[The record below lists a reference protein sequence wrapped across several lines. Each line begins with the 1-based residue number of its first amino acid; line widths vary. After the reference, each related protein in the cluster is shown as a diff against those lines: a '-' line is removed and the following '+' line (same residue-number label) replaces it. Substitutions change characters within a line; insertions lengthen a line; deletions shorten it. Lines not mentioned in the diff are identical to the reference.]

1 MLSPLQL
8 RGHRFTQLHLEA
20 IAKGVPGEEAD
31 VETKLSWARH
41 KTNPREW
48 KVDLKVTFEPA
59 KEHNL
64 AYRGSAEVI
73 GFFEIMD
80 GWPDE
85 DCEGLIA
92 VNGASLLYGAI
103 REMIMMMSA
112 RSSHG
117 EFLLPTLRFYPPDP
131 TASKKAGKAPG
142 KTARKRTKAR

>member
-20 IAKGVPGEEAD
+20 IAKGVPGEEAE

-41 KTNPREW
+41 KDNPREW
-48 KVDLKVTFEPA
+48 KVDLKVTFEPT

-64 AYRGSAEVI
+64 AYRGYAEVV
-73 GFFEIMD
+73 GFFEVID

-85 DCEGLIA
+85 ECEALIA

-117 EFLLPTLRFYPPDP
+117 EFLLPTLRFHPPDP
-131 TASKKAGKAPG
+131 SPPKKTVKVSNKSSLKRGGAS
-142 KTARKRTKAR
+142 